1 MGRVGVTRKWRFA
14 GLLLVILLLSATA
27 QAEEI
32 EAEPHRVSLGVGVV
46 SGAQLD
52 RGYSP
57 LIYSGVQ
64 GAVEVGYSQ
73 GSDGRERSLWL
84 GYSSG
89 AMESRHGRNL
99 ESFSLSFL
107 VATMYR
113 LGEESPF
120 YLGWSNDNQFNS
132 RTIGGFLNF
141 TGRSDY
147 FTSFGPA
154 AKYSQGFQLFGQ
166 EFSVDVLSHV
176 QLLGFYL
183 PSGYV
188 SSLPRGFG
196 YEPGGFFE
204 SFAGS
209 VFLFHPGSAVS
220 AGLRPEL
227 QWYWREGTSLAV
239 SYSYE
244 FVALRNVHTS
254 RRSRG
259 HFLLSLRMS
268 L

>member
-1 MGRVGVTRKWRFA
+1 MGRTLTWMFR
-14 GLLLVILLLSATA
+14 GLLLAAFLVSATA
-27 QAEEI
+27 QAEEP
-32 EAEPHRVSLGVGVV
+32 ASHRVSMGLGLV

-64 GAVEVGYSQ
+64 GAVEAGYSHRA
-73 GSDGRERSLWL
+73 DGRERSFWL
-84 GYSSG
+84 GYQSG
-89 AMESRHGRNL
+89 AMQSRHGRNL
-99 ESFSLSFL
+99 ESRSVSFL

-120 YLGWSNDNQFNS
+120 YLGWSNDNQFHS
-132 RTIGGFLNF
+132 RSIDGFLNF

-154 AKYSQGFQLFGQ
+154 AKYSTGFRLFGQ
-166 EFSVDVLSHV
+166 AFSVDVLSHV

-196 YEPGGFFE
+196 YEPGGFFD
-204 SFAGS
+204 SFASS
-209 VFLFHPGSAVS
+209 VFLFHPGSAIS

-227 QWYWREGTSLAV
+227 QWFWGDGSSLAF

-244 FVALRNVHTS
+244 FVALSNVHTS

-259 HFLLSLRMS
+259 HFLLALRMS

>member
-27 QAEEI
+27 QAEEF
-32 EAEPHRVSLGVGVV
+32 EAAPGRVSLAGGLV

-57 LIYSGVQ
+57 MIFSGAQ
-64 GAVEVGYSQ
+64 PGVEVAFFQHRESG
-73 GSDGRERSLWL
+73 ERSYWL

-89 AMESRHGRNL
+89 AMQNRHGRSL
-99 ESFSLSFL
+99 ESLTLSFL
-107 VATMYR
+107 VATLYR
-113 LGEESPF
+113 LGDESPF

-132 RTIGGFLNF
+132 RSIDGFLNF

-147 FTSFGPA
+147 FTAFGPA
-154 AKYSQGFQLFGQ
+154 AKYAQGFRLFGQ
-166 EFSVDVLSHV
+166 EFSVDVFSHV

-227 QWYWREGTSLAV
+227 QWYWREGTSLAF